1 MIFIPNFNTKEG
13 EKKIKANQEK
23 FISLLLIF
31 GQLNILKL
39 IMKRF
44 KIHLNGL
51 DKFEDLYFN

>member
-39 IMKRF
+39 IMKRL
-44 KIHLNGL
+44 KIHLNSL

>member
-31 GQLNILKL
+31 GHAGQKNEFI
-39 IMKRF
+39 
-44 KIHLNGL
+44 
-51 DKFEDLYFN
+51 YFQF